1 VKPRWPRLLRR
12 VAIACALSC
21 AGARAA
27 DAPATSGGHFDL
39 SRPEIS
45 RFLDELGAQGM
56 DRAAAAATLAQAE
69 PLPRIIESMSKPA
82 EKTMAWWEYR
92 AHFLTNERIEAGVRL
107 WREHRELLDQVALR
121 WHVEPQYVL
130 AIVGVE
136 TYFGR
141 TMGHYR
147 VLDALATLAFDY
159 PPRAEFFR
167 SELAQF
173 LLLTGEEQIDPLTAM
188 GSYAGAMGASQFMP
202 SSYRHFA
209 VNEDASTQRN
219 LWSDWGD
226 IFASTANYLQL
237 HGWRYG
243 EPVLAEA
250 QYSESAELALAAS
263 LSLSDTLGAVR
274 ARGVHVDSRLPDD
287 TPCLLLGAPLQSG
300 MSYRVG
306 FNNFYVITRYNSSR
320 LYAMA
325 INDLAQALLERIHAQ
340 AAP

>member
-1 VKPRWPRLLRR
+1 MRQRLQRLLRQAA
-12 VAIACALSC
+12 VALALITAAAS
-21 AGARAA
+21 GA
-27 DAPATSGGHFDL
+27 DAPATISGHFDL

-45 RFLDELGAQGM
+45 QFLDELSAQGI
-56 DRAAAAATLAQAE
+56 DRGAAAATLAQAE
-69 PLPRIIESMSKPA
+69 PQPRIIESMTKPA
-82 EKTMAWWEYR
+82 EKTMTWWEYR
-92 AHFLTNERIEAGVRL
+92 SHFLTNERIEAGVRL

-159 PPRAEFFR
+159 PPRSQFFR

-173 LLLTGEEQIDPLTAM
+173 LLLTHEEQIDPLTAM
-188 GSYAGAMGASQFMP
+188 GSYAGAMGAPQFMP
-202 SSYRHFA
+202 SSYRHYA

-219 LWSDWGD
+219 LWNDWGD

-237 HGWRYG
+237 YGWHYG
-243 EPVLAEA
+243 EPVVAEA
-250 QYSESAELALAAS
+250 QYSDAAELPPSGSVNLT
-263 LSLSDTLGAVR
+263 DTLGALR
-274 ARGVHVDSRLPDD
+274 ARGVHVDSNLPDQ
-287 TPCLLLGAPLQSG
+287 TPCVLLNAPLQNG

-306 FNNFYVITRYNSSR
+306 FNNFYVITRYNRSP

-325 INDLAQALLERIHAQ
+325 VHDLAEALLERIHAQ
-340 AAP
+340 ATP

>member
-1 VKPRWPRLLRR
+1 MPRVLRQIT
-12 VAIACALSC
+12 VALALITAAAS
-21 AGARAA
+21 GA
-27 DAPATSGGHFDL
+27 DAPATTNGHFDL

-45 RFLDELGAQGM
+45 RFLDELSAQGL
-56 DRAAAAATLAQAE
+56 DRAAAALTLAQAE
-69 PLPRIIESMSKPA
+69 PQPRIIEAMSKPA

-92 AHFLTNERIEAGVRL
+92 AHFLSNERIEAGVRL

-159 PPRAEFFR
+159 PPRSEFFR

-173 LLLTGEEQIDPLTAM
+173 LILTHEEQIDPLTAM

-243 EPVLAEA
+243 DPVLAEA
-250 QYSESAELALAAS
+250 QYAEAADLPLSGSVALG
-263 LSLSDTLGAVR
+263 DTLGAVR
-274 ARGVHVDSRLPDD
+274 ARGVHVDSNLPDS
-287 TPCLLLGAPLQSG
+287 TACVLLGAPLQSG

-306 FNNFYVITRYNSSR
+306 FNNFYVITRYNRSP

-325 INDLAQALLERIHAQ
+325 VHDLAEALVERIHAQ
-340 AAP
+340 GVP

>member
-1 VKPRWPRLLRR
+1 VSHCGQRLLHSAAL
-12 VAIACALSC
+12 VFALGIAA
-21 AGARAA
+21 AGRAETPPTA
-27 DAPATSGGHFDL
+27 AAHFDL
-39 SRPEIS
+39 NRPEIS
-45 RFLDELGAQGM
+45 RFLDDLGSQGL

-69 PLPRIIESMSKPA
+69 PQPRIIESMTKPA

-92 AHFLTNERIEAGVRL
+92 SHFLTNERLEAGVRL

-130 AIVGVE
+130 AIVGIE

-173 LLLTGEEQIDPLTAM
+173 LILTHEEQIDPLTAI

-243 EPVLAEA
+243 EPVLADA
-250 QYSESAELALAAS
+250 QYSEAAELTLASPLALG
-263 LSLSDTLGAVR
+263 DTLGAVR
-274 ARGVHVDSRLPDD
+274 ARGIRVDSRLPDD
-287 TPCLLLGAPLQSG
+287 TPCVLLAAPLQSG
-300 MSYRVG
+300 ISYRVG
-306 FNNFYVITRYNSSR
+306 FNNFHVITLYNRSP

-325 INDLAQALLERIHAQ
+325 VHDLAEALVERIHAQ

>member
-1 VKPRWPRLLRR
+1 MRPLRR
-12 VAIACALSC
+12 LRQAALALALCAS
-21 AGARAA
+21 AA
-27 DAPATSGGHFDL
+27 VSAEAPAPKATHFDL

-45 RFLDELGAQGM
+45 RFLDEISAQGV
-56 DRAAAAATLAQAE
+56 DREAAAATLAQAE
-69 PLPRIIESMSKPA
+69 PQPRIIESMSKPA
-82 EKTMAWWEYR
+82 EKTLTWWEYR
-92 AHFLTNERIEAGVRL
+92 SRFITSERIEAGVRL
-107 WREHRELLDQVALR
+107 WRAHRELLDQVALR

-159 PPRAEFFR
+159 PPRSEFFR

-173 LLLTGEEQIDPLTAM
+173 LLLAREEQIDPLTAT

-250 QYSESAELALAAS
+250 QYSEAAELTLASQVALG
-263 LSLSDTLGAVR
+263 DTLGAVR
-274 ARGVHVDSRLPDD
+274 ARGIQVDSRLPDD
-287 TPCLLLGAPLQSG
+287 TPCVLLAAPLQTG

-306 FNNFYVITRYNSSR
+306 FNNFHVITLYNRSP

-325 INDLAQALLERIHAQ
+325 VHDLAEALVERIHVQ

>member
-1 VKPRWPRLLRR
+1 VRQSAQRLQRR
-12 VAIACALSC
+12 IIVLVALGITASVFGDTP
-21 AGARAA
+21 AG
-27 DAPATSGGHFDL
+27 GGAHFDL
-39 SRPEIS
+39 NRPEIS
-45 RFLDELGAQGM
+45 RFLDSLSTQGM
-56 DRAAAAATLAQAE
+56 DRAVAAATLAQAE

-107 WREHRELLDQVALR
+107 WREHRELLDEVALR
-121 WHVEPQYVL
+121 WHVEPQYIL

-159 PPRAEFFR
+159 PPRSEFFR

-173 LLLTGEEQIDPLTAM
+173 LLLTQEEHIDPLTAM
-188 GSYAGAMGASQFMP
+188 GSYAGAMGAPQFMP
-202 SSYRHFA
+202 SNYRHIA

-226 IFASTANYLQL
+226 IFASTAHYLQL
-237 HGWRYG
+237 YGWQYG

-250 QYSESAELALAAS
+250 QYTDAADLT
-263 LSLSDTLGAVR
+263 LSGSVALSDTLGAIR
-274 ARGVHVDSRLPDD
+274 ARGVKVDSNLPDA
-287 TPCLLLGAPLQSG
+287 TPSVLLGAPLQNG

-306 FNNFYVITRYNSSR
+306 FNNFYVITRYNRSP

-325 INDLAQALLERIHAQ
+325 VNDLAAALLERIHAQ

>member
-1 VKPRWPRLLRR
+1 MRQLRPLR
-12 VAIACALSC
+12 MAAVALALCLSA
-21 AGARAA
+21 AGSAEVPAA
-27 DAPATSGGHFDL
+27 KGAHFDL
-39 SRPEIS
+39 NRPEIS
-45 RFLDELGAQGM
+45 RFLDELSAQGL
-56 DRAAAAATLAQAE
+56 DREAAAATLAQAE

-82 EKTMAWWEYR
+82 EKTQAWWEYR
-92 AHFLTNERIEAGVRL
+92 AHFITSERIEAGVRL

-159 PPRAEFFR
+159 PPRSEFFR

-173 LLLTGEEQIDPLTAM
+173 LILTHEEQIDPLTAI

-209 VNEDASTQRN
+209 VNEEASTQRN

-243 EPVLAEA
+243 EPVLADA
-250 QYSESAELALAAS
+250 QYGEAAELTLASPMALGE
-263 LSLSDTLGAVR
+263 TLGAVR
-274 ARGVHVDSRLPDD
+274 ARGLQVDSRLPDD
-287 TPCLLLGAPLQSG
+287 TPCVLLAAPLQSG

-306 FNNFYVITRYNSSR
+306 FNNFYVITLYNRSP

-325 INDLAQALLERIHAQ
+325 VHDLAEALVERIHAQ
-340 AAP
+340 ATP

>member
-12 VAIACALSC
+12 VAIAFALIS
-21 AGARAA
+21 AAASAA

-82 EKTMAWWEYR
+82 EKTMPWWEYR